1 MNTAAG
7 RLGRALLGS
16 YFGLMVLFLY
26 TPLAVLVIFSFNDN
40 TSPVLPLQG
49 FTTQWYREA
58 LANTPLTDALQR
70 SLQIAAANG
79 VAATLMAVMAAL
91 ALSAPR
97 LFGRGIVTALI
108 MLPLV
113 VPYVVL
119 GIGMLIF
126 LHQIGLKQS
135 LGALLVMHVLVS
147 VPYGVLVILPRLN
160 TLDPSI
166 GEAARDLGANAVAA
180 FYRVTLPLILPAIA
194 SSFLISFT
202 ISFDE
207 VAIANFLV
215 PPGSDTF
222 PTYLYGNARTPFL
235 RPQTVAI
242 GGLIIAVSLALIIAS
257 EVGRRWAERR
267 LEGVAA

>member
-1 MNTAAG
+1 MTATAS
-7 RLGRALLGS
+7 RLMRVALGS

-40 TSPVLPLQG
+40 NSPVLPLKG
-49 FTTQWYREA
+49 FTLDWYR
-58 LANTPLTDALQR
+58 DALENTLLVDSLKR
-70 SLQIAAANG
+70 SAVLAAFNG
-79 VAATLMAVMAAL
+79 VLATLMAVTAAL

-97 LFGRGIVTALI
+97 LFGRRFIVALI

-126 LHQIGLKQS
+126 LRELGLQQS
-135 LGALLVMHVLVS
+135 LTALLVMHVLIS
-147 VPYGVLVILPRLN
+147 IPYGVLVILPRLN

-166 GEAARDLGANAVAA
+166 GEAARDLGASATTA
-180 FYRVTLPLILPAIA
+180 FYRITLPLIAPAIM
-194 SSFLISFT
+194 SSFLIAFT

-215 PPGSDTF
+215 PPGDNTF
-222 PTYLYGNARTPFL
+222 PTYLYNNARTPHL

-242 GGLIIAVSLALIIAS
+242 AGLIIAVSLLLIVLS
-257 EVGRRWAERR
+257 EVGRRRAEAR
-267 LEGVAA
+267 LEGQT

>member
-1 MNTAAG
+1 MTATAG
-7 RLGRALLGS
+7 RLAKTVLGS
-16 YFGLMVLFLY
+16 YFLLMVLFLY
-26 TPLAVLVIFSFNDN
+26 LPLVVLIIFSFNDN
-40 TSPVLPLQG
+40 NSPVLPLKG
-49 FTTQWYREA
+49 FTTHWYHDA
-58 LANTPLTDALQR
+58 WANTLLVDALRR
-70 SLQIAAANG
+70 SVVLAAANG
-79 VAATLMAVMAAL
+79 LLATLMAVMAAL

-97 LFGRGIVTALI
+97 LFGRGIVVALI

-119 GIGMLIF
+119 GIGMLIL
-126 LHQIGLKQS
+126 LHTAGVATS
-135 LGALLVMHVLVS
+135 LTALLVMHILIS

-166 GEAARDLGANAVAA
+166 GEAARDLGAGALAA
-180 FYRVTLPLILPAIA
+180 FYRVTFPLIAPAIA
-194 SSFLISFT
+194 SAFLIAFT

-215 PPGSDTF
+215 PPGENTF
-222 PTYLYGNARTPFL
+222 PTYLYNNARTPYL

-242 GGLIIAVSLALIIAS
+242 AGLIIAVSVSLVVFS

-267 LEGVAA
+267 LEA